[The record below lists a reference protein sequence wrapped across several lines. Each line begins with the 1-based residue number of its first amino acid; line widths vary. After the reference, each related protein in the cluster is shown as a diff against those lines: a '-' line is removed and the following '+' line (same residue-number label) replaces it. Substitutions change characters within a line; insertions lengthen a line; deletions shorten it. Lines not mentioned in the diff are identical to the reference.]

1 MTPRSVKNEPLTA
14 KGAKLSPRRWLQGLS
29 PQALK
34 HLRAVW
40 DDRVRAKIIARNFG
54 LTESQVFYAA
64 KTLGWPSR
72 RGPCRGEMMVLKV
85 RMKPEMYQRVGR
97 AARTRETTMQG
108 LVHHLIQ
115 EYLDN
120 GISASRPSVIERIRI
135 PE

>member
-1 MTPRSVKNEPLTA
+1 VKNEPLTA
-14 KGAKLSPRRWLQGLS
+14 NGAKLSPRRWLQGLS

-34 HLRAVW
+34 TLRTAWDERLRAKV
-40 DDRVRAKIIARNFG
+40 IARMYG

-72 RGPCRGEMMVLKV
+72 RGAYREEKLIVKIRLNL
-85 RMKPEMYQRVGR
+85 ETYQRVGR
-97 AARTRETTMQG
+97 AARVRETTMQG
-108 LVHHLIQ
+108 LVQHLIQ